1 MIALILSGISH
12 AVLEGVSQNRGNCAE
27 GETKMESFFGEYK
40 ISNDKDLISLTR
52 VCNLLG
58 KSYWA
63 NQRSKETIEKSIQNS
78 ISVGVYY
85 KEKMIGFARV
95 VTDYATMYWLC
106 DVIIDEG
113 YRGNGLGKELI
124 KFITELEELQGMFG
138 ILATRDA
145 HGLYEKYGFK
155 REPEKYMRRN
165 AH

>member
-1 MIALILSGISH
+1 MDFKHS
-12 AVLEGVSQNRGNCAE
+12 C
-27 GETKMESFFGEYK
+27 
-40 ISNDKDLISLTR
+40 
-52 VCNLLG
+52 
-58 KSYWA
+58 YWA

-113 YRGNGLGKELI
+113 YRGNGLGKELV

-155 REPEKYMRRN
+155 REPEKHMRRN
-165 AH
+165 AD